1 MLNIV
6 QGLTQID
13 ELYGKP
19 ARESMLQNSALQVF
33 FASNDETTT
42 QYVSRR
48 FGDKTAQTES
58 ISFGQSSI
66 MGTKSQSYAKTD
78 FLRPEEFRR
87 FCKKQAVIFKE
98 GARPIKVDKITYFKD
113 RSFQRRVIP
122 AAGVPNLE
130 TAQPQL
136 PVFNIMAL
144 KHDEEVNHEDI
155 QQRVIDA
162 LEY

>member
-48 FGDKTAQTES
+48 F
-58 ISFGQSSI
+58 